1 MIVKIPKSKRPIIKC
16 SKDNW
21 TRSLDEVSSD
31 GHSINW
37 SGLVVSE
44 EQLINITYIVG
55 CVAYAV
61 KVKEQWII
69 FDFSSSHL
77 CPSQIKRAIM
87 EILCNYS

>member
-21 TRSLDEVSSD
+21 TRIVDDVTSN
-31 GHSINW
+31 GHSIYW

-55 CVAYAV
+55 CVAYAA
-61 KVKEQWII
+61 KVNEQWII

-77 CPSQIKRAIM
+77 CHNQIKAAIL

>member
-21 TRSLDEVSSD
+21 TRIVDDVTSN
-31 GHSINW
+31 GHSIYW

-55 CVAYAV
+55 CVAYAA
-61 KVKEQWII
+61 KVNEQWII

-77 CPSQIKRAIM
+77 CHNQIKAAIL
-87 EILCNYS
+87 ELLCNYS

>member
-21 TRSLDEVSSD
+21 TRIVDDVTSN
-31 GHSINW
+31 GHSIYW

-55 CVAYAV
+55 CVAYAA
-61 KVKEQWII
+61 KVNEQWII

-77 CPSQIKRAIM
+77 CRNQIKAAIL
-87 EILCNYS
+87 ELLCNYS